1 MERNEKTY
9 VRTKGLGG
17 DRKTEIEDRKYKA
30 EDTKTKEGHHFIYEG
45 SSVTQIYSNSGTA
58 PIFNF
63 RFTISDVCRFY
74 IQQHT
79 HSPIEHLPF
88 EYC

>member
-9 VRTKGLGG
+9 VRTNGLGG
-17 DRKTEIEDRKYKA
+17 DRKTEIEKTDTEDRKYKA

-45 SSVTQIYSNSGTA
+45 SSITQIYSNSGTA

-63 RFTISDVCRFY
+63 
-74 IQQHT
+74 
-79 HSPIEHLPF
+79 
-88 EYC
+88 